1 MSARHFLHGVTSTL
15 RGVRPSRLVVLLL
28 VSFAAALASDWFRE
42 ERVIFPAPLPKFTT
56 VPARP

>member
-1 MSARHFLHGVTSTL
+1 MSARNFLMGLASAL

-28 VSFAAALASDWFRE
+28 ISFAAALASDWFRD
-42 ERVIFPAPLPKFTT
+42 ERVIFPAPLPKFTI